1 MAHYSMTDDWAYM
14 EERLQ
19 SGELF
24 GAFVDG
30 RLAGFAGVHA
40 EGSLGMLEVYVEDRR
55 KGIGR
60 ALESFLVNRH
70 LSMGYTPYGNVVE
83 GNGVSLA
90 LQGKLG
96 LCVSKQLLYW
106 VSLKT

>member
-1 MAHYSMTDDWAYM
+1 MQEVVFLTSMIQLT
-14 EERLQ
+14 
-19 SGELF
+19 
-24 GAFVDG
+24 
-30 RLAGFAGVHA
+30 
-40 EGSLGMLEVYVEDRR
+40 GSVLLYPTILHVSGMLEVYVEYRR

-60 ALESFLVNRH
+60 ALESFLINRH

-90 LQGKLG
+90 LQEKMG